1 VNAALECRTENIP
14 VVCLAT
20 AHPAKFGD
28 AVKQATGKAPEL
40 PPALAG
46 LENLESRCEVL
57 DPDTKAVQDFI
68 AANALA

>member
-1 VNAALECRTENIP
+1 

-28 AVKQATGKAPEL
+28 AVEKATGKPVQL

-46 LENLESRCEVL
+46 LAEKESRCEVM
-57 DPDTKAVQDFI
+57 DADVEQVKEYVREH
-68 AANALA
+68 ALT